1 MTALTLQEEE
11 ILWRTTVAWGP
22 NRTQTYGRN
31 IIEDDRSLG
40 TK

>member
-11 ILWRTTVAWGP
+11 ILWRTTGAWGP
-22 NRTQTYGRN
+22 NRTQIHRRN
-31 IIEDDRSLG
+31 IMEDDRSLG